1 MRPEFDKMSR
11 SELKAYVLEHR
22 EDMEALNELM
32 SRRSPDDQATW
43 YKFPDTEEGNR
54 QMEQVFRERIAQTE
68 K

>member
-1 MRPEFDKMSR
+1 MKSKFDGMSC

-22 EDMEALNELM
+22 EDIEALRELM

-43 YKFPDTEEGNR
+43 YKFPDTEEGNK
-54 QMEQVFRERIAQTE
+54 QMEQVFRERIAKTE